1 MRGEGGNTEQKI
13 AKYNTKEPLNCT
25 RGRLKPQN
33 VAERV
38 RVHNMPH
45 VYSTCGC
52 MCSLYHIKPQHMP
65 AGVLPN
71 ASASAVNSEKEK
83 WCTKAINLH
92 KHVHMRRREWEGR
105 SGQVPIALCIS
116 QLL

>member
-33 VAERV
+33 VAERT

-45 VYSTCGC
+45 VYSTCRC
-52 MCSLYHIKPQHMP
+52 MCSLKPQHMP

-71 ASASAVNSEKEK
+71 ASASAVNSEKE
-83 WCTKAINLH
+83 
-92 KHVHMRRREWEGR
+92 
-105 SGQVPIALCIS
+105 SGVLRQSIS
-116 QLL
+116 TSMYI